1 MRPGGPPR
9 VRVVVDTLRS
19 INDTELGG
27 GGTDLRTGFARAL
40 RARPGPAGA
49 HSPVMLRCHNPRR
62 SNHRSV
68 LLETIPSW
76 LLSMPA

>member
-40 RARPGPAGA
+40 RARPGPDAI
-49 HSPVMLRCHNPRR
+49 V
-62 SNHRSV
+62 V
-68 LLETIPSW
+68 
-76 LLSMPA
+76 